1 MLKRR
6 DFIKSVTALAANY
19 SFLRRFQPLI
29 ARASFTD
36 QFYIPPTTMHV
47 TEDSAVL
54 YFRLSNHTDAAE
66 VVITQN
72 GEEIQRI
79 AVDAT
84 QQLRQM
90 VTIEHLT
97 RATTYQAEILVGGQ
111 SPVILGYEEAWG
123 PISFRT
129 QPYEWPIRFA
139 ALGDSG
145 FGDSVTQ
152 QLAAHIA
159 QEEIDFF
166 IHLGDVVYNS
176 DENDH
181 DLWLNWALK
190 YYGPFREVLRRVP
203 HYVAVGNHDREAAT
217 LLDGQSFIY
226 WAFPPYHPDEAFEG
240 RRQWSSFIAND
251 IQFLSL
257 DSQVFYT
264 DPGRAEQ
271 NQWLDERL
279 ADPNFRTTIPF
290 FHIPLWTSS
299 SVHQE
304 DGLPVEGDWYSRLTN
319 AADRIGVVIAA
330 HAHLYERLFLD
341 NVHYITSGGGS
352 QVIYAVG
359 ERVGWSQKAVSLAHY
374 ILVEI
379 YQDKIVVV
387 ARDVNNLEID
397 KAEWK
402 I

>member
-1 MLKRR
+1 MKRR
-6 DFIKSVTALAANY
+6 DFVKSLTALAASY
-19 SFLRRFQPLI
+19 PGLRRLLPAKAQTPL
-29 ARASFTD
+29 AP
-36 QFYIPPTTMHV
+36 QFFIPPTTLHI
-47 TEDSAVL
+47 TEDGAVL
-54 YFRLSNHTDAAE
+54 YFRLSGYTATVE
-66 VVITQN
+66 LVITQD
-72 GEEIQRI
+72 GKETQRI
-79 AVDAT
+79 PIDAT

-90 VTIEHLT
+90 VTIKNLVQ
-97 RATTYQAEILVGGQ
+97 ATTYQAEILVEGQ
-111 SPVILGYEEAWG
+111 PPTMLGYGEAWG

-176 DENDH
+176 DENGN
-181 DLWLNWALK
+181 DLSLNWALK

-203 HYVAVGNHDREAAT
+203 HYVAVGNHDREATT

-226 WAFPPYHPDEAFEG
+226 WAFPPYNPDESFEG
-240 RRQWSSFIAND
+240 RRQWSSFVVND
-251 IQFLSL
+251 VQFLSL

-279 ADPNFRTTIPF
+279 ADTNFRTTIPF

-304 DGLPVEGDWYSRLTN
+304 DGLPIEGDWYSRLTN
-319 AADRIGVVIAA
+319 AADQIGVVIAA

-359 ERVGWSQKAVSLAHY
+359 EQVGWSQKAVSLAHY

-387 ARDVNNLEID
+387 ARDVNNMVID
-397 KAEWK
+397 QAEWE

>member
-36 QFYIPPTTMHV
+36 QFYIPLTTMHV

-72 GEEIQRI
+72 CEEIQRI
-79 AVDAT
+79 AIDAT

-97 RATTYQAEILVGGQ
+97 RATTYQAEILVEGQ
-111 SPVILGYEEAWG
+111 PPVMLGDEEAWG
-123 PISFRT
+123 PISIRT

-152 QLAAHIA
+152 QLADHIA

-176 DENDH
+176 DEN

-203 HYVAVGNHDREAAT
+203 HYVAVGNHDREATT

-279 ADPNFRTTIPF
+279 ADPNFRTMIPF

-359 ERVGWSQKAVSLAHY
+359 EQVGWSQKAVSLAHY

-387 ARDVNNLEID
+387 ARDVNNIVID